1 MIVLIMKDIEMWYW
15 LGVNLFFIENF
26 IDFCEICGQLMM
38 IIVVLGLMIWVN
50 IKNPGYETQA
60 NGVGLIELYSKYI
73 PEYVCPYCIVKK
85 HKGTKHCFVCK
96 KCIRHYDHHCIWLN
110 SCIGKTNHKV
120 FIVFLVSL
128 ILSNIFSLYFVVY
141 DIYSIYINNIIR
153 AFDNPGLSQIYYY
166 LLIIS
171 LILNSIIL
179 FFITPIIIKQIKL
192 FKKNIRQR
200 SKLPSLKKMNYSK
213 NFLACENESTSDT
226 ASMLIKDVTDSNS
239 ESASSTVSLLSQFF
253 TK

>member
-1 MIVLIMKDIEMWYW
+1 MWYW
-15 LGVNLFFIENF
+15 LGINLTFTEDFIESV
-26 IDFCEICGQLMM
+26 EIYAQLMM
-38 IIVVLGLMIWVN
+38 VIVVLGLMIWVN
-50 IKNPGYETQA
+50 IKNPGYEIQA
-60 NGVGLIELYSKYI
+60 NNIGLIELYSKYI
-73 PEYVCPYCIVKK
+73 PEYVCPYCILKK

-96 KCIRHYDHHCIWLN
+96 KCIRHYDHHCVWLN

-120 FIVFLVSL
+120 FIVFLVAL
-128 ILSNIFSLYFVVY
+128 IISNIFSLYFCVY
-141 DIYSIYINNIIR
+141 DIYSNHINKIIST
-153 AFDNPGLSQIYYY
+153 FNSPGLSRLHYY

-171 LILNSIIL
+171 IILNSIIL
-179 FFITPIIIKQIKL
+179 FFIIPIIIKQIKL
-192 FKKNIRQR
+192 FKKNKRQR
-200 SKLPSLKKMNYSK
+200 SKLPSLKKVNYSK